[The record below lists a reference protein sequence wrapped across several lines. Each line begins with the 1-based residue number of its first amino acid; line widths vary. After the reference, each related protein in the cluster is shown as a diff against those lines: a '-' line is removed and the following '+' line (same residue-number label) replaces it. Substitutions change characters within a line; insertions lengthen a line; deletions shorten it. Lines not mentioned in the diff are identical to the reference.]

1 MAEGLLDDP
10 EAIEL
15 IDEARQWG
23 VDLVAELQ
31 GTDEALRA
39 TTVAQPT
46 LLFVEITL
54 AGQIPRGLDIAAVAG
69 HSSGEYAAA
78 VAAGALAPREAM
90 RLVIARAAAMAASG
104 RGTMTALLG
113 VDERTAVEVCAQAS
127 EQTGHIAVVANIN
140 GPGQIVISGSAEA
153 VAVAA
158 TLAGDR
164 GLRRAVPLNVSGGFH
179 SPLMADAAAEFAA
192 RLDEATIAD
201 PAIPIVCNV
210 DGAAVTTATEL
221 RDRLKRQLS
230 SPVRWTDCVIQLVAL
245 GAEALVEVG
254 PGSVLTGMARRIAP
268 DVLALPVSTVAAA
281 HDLSTALAAGAP

>member
-113 VDERTAVEVCAQAS
+113 VDER
-127 EQTGHIAVVANIN
+127 IAVVANIN
-140 GPGQIVISGSAEA
+140 GPGQMVISGSAEA